1 MRTVLLV
8 DDSATFRRVV
18 SNMLKDHFNV
28 VGQGRDGV
36 EGLRMQRELRP
47 DLILL
52 DITMPNMNGKECL
65 EAILKENSGAK
76 VIMVSSLGDEVTV
89 KACLDLGAKM
99 FVNKDKI
106 SLGGLDMNPELRNAI
121 DEVLGK
127 CIAEEK

>member
-8 DDSATFRRVV
+8 DDSATFRRVI

-28 VGQGRDGV
+28 VGQGKDGAD
-36 EGLRMQRELRP
+36 GIRMQRELKP

-65 EAILKENSGAK
+65 EAILKENAGAK

-89 KACLDLGAKM
+89 KSCLEIGAKM

-106 SLGGLDMNPELRNAI
+106 SLGSLAMNPELKNAI
-121 DEVLGK
+121 DEVLGT
-127 CIAEEK
+127 CFAEEK

>member
-1 MRTVLLV
+1 MRKILLV

-18 SNMLKDHFNV
+18 SNMLKEHYEV

-36 EGLRMQRELRP
+36 EGIRMQRELRP

-65 EAILKENSGAK
+65 EAILKENAGAK
-76 VIMVSSLGDEVTV
+76 VIMVSSLGDEGTV
-89 KACLDLGAKM
+89 KSCLDLGAKM

-106 SLGGLDMNPELRNAI
+106 SMGPLAMNPELKDAI
-121 DEVLGK
+121 DEVLGI
-127 CIAEEK
+127 CLAEGK